1 MKIKLTESTV
11 YQPIATDE
19 NRVIEDVTTVKE
31 PNFSILDVTVIP
43 DETYNPTIQSIL
55 IDLDE
60 NNTLKESQELGLG
73 FNILSETVND
83 KTHYSHSLFEF
94 ESNNRTIALNLSML
108 ESDKYNGVYKVMAH
122 TTKGELIFETNTLK
136 PKEVIHDYLDSLSQ
150 EYLKGE

>member
-136 PKEVIHDYLDSLSQ
+136 PKEVIHGYLDSLSQ